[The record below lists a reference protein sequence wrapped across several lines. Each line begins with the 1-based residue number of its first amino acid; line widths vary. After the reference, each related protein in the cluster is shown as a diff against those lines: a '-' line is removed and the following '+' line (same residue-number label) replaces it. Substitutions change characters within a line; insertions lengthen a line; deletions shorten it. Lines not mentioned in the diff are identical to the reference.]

1 MSFGQLKKLAYLIW
15 LSFSFDFLQVDQL
28 WDVRVHEYVVAS
40 SDTVK
45 PKTKSFNKTPEIRE
59 GDIPES
65 AGRKLSEQSSTIHA
79 RASDYLRFT
88 LHEQSRHK
96 EIVYNCHL
104 NALSRID
111 GNSASS
117 SAAVSACSF
126 FSASTCACTA
136 FNPKTI

>member
-15 LSFSFDFLQVDQL
+15 LSFSSDFLQVDQL

-79 RASDYLRFT
+79 VPQITLGLHFTNSRATTRSFT
-88 LHEQSRHK
+88 
-96 EIVYNCHL
+96 I
-104 NALSRID
+104 AL
-111 GNSASS
+111 
-117 SAAVSACSF
+117 
-126 FSASTCACTA
+126 
-136 FNPKTI
+136 